1 MKRKGL
7 FATLLVMLMVVM
19 AACGEGETTNGTS
32 NTNTNSNTGGSGN
45 DGKKYKVA
53 ISQFVEHPSLN
64 AVKDG
69 IIAALADGG
78 LVEGDNL
85 VIDYQNAQADF
96 NNLQPISQKIKDGKP
111 DVAVGIA
118 TPSAAALVDEITDS
132 PVVFAAVTDPIDAK
146 LVSTLEAPGGNIT
159 GASDSNP
166 DAINQLMDFIASE
179 FTDVKKVGIVIN
191 KGEPN
196 AVVMADTAKARLA
209 EHGIELVEAPI
220 ATSSDIPIAAQSLV
234 GQVDALYVTL
244 DNTVVEAI
252 DILLDIAHEHD
263 LPFFSSD
270 RDTVEAGAF
279 ATVGFKYYDHGYEVG
294 EMLLE
299 ILKDGKNPGDMN
311 IRKPE
316 NLDFILNIGAAE
328 EMGITV
334 TDEMKA
340 YVKDPETNI
349 IE

>member
-1 MKRKGL
+1 MKKKSL
-7 FATLLVMLMVVM
+7 FVTLLATMMLLMT
-19 AACGEGETTNGTS
+19 ACGEG
-32 NTNTNSNTGGSGN
+32 NTNTNKNSNSNTGEEAS
-45 DGKKYKVA
+45 GKKYKVA
-53 ISQFVEHPSLN
+53 ISQFVEHPSLD

-78 LVEGDNL
+78 IKEGENL
-85 VIDYQNAQADF
+85 EIDYQNAQADF

-118 TPSAAALVDEITDS
+118 TPSASALVDEITDS

-146 LVSTLEAPGGNIT
+146 LVPSLEASGSNVT

-166 DAINQLMDFIASE
+166 DAIHQLMDFIAAE
-179 FTDVKKVGIVIN
+179 FPEVKKVGIVIN

-209 EHGIELVEAPI
+209 EHNIELIEAAI
-220 ATSSDIPIAAQSLV
+220 ANSSDIPQAAQSLV

-252 DILLDIAHEHD
+252 DIILDVAHKHD
-263 LPFFSSD
+263 LPLFTSD

-316 NLDFILNIGAAE
+316 NLDFILNVGVAE

-340 YVKDPETNI
+340 YVKDPATNI
-349 IE
+349 LE

>member
-1 MKRKGL
+1 MKKKGL
-7 FATLLVMLMVVM
+7 LATLLIALMIVLT
-19 AACGEGETTNGTS
+19 ACGEGETSNGTS
-32 NTNTNSNTGGSGN
+32 NSNSNTGGNSGEEQT
-45 DGKKYKVA
+45 YKVG

-78 LVEGDNL
+78 LVEGQNL
-85 VIDYQNAQADF
+85 VVDFQNAQADF
-96 NNLQPISQKIKDGKP
+96 NNLQPISQKIKEGKP

-118 TPSAAALVDEITDS
+118 TPSAAALVDEITEL
-132 PVVFAAVTDPIDAK
+132 PVVFAAVTDPLDAK
-146 LVSTLEAPGGNIT
+146 LVPTLEAPGGNVT

-166 DAINQLMDFIASE
+166 DAIHQLMDFIAAE
-179 FTDVKKVGIVIN
+179 FPEVKKVGIVIN

-209 EHGIELVEAPI
+209 EHGIELVEAAI
-220 ATSSDIPIAAQSLV
+220 ANSSDIPIAAQSLV

-252 DILLDIAHEHD
+252 DILLDVAHQHD
-263 LPFFSSD
+263 LPFFTSD

-299 ILKDGKNPGDMN
+299 ILKDGKNPGDMDV
-311 IRKPE
+311 RKPQ
-316 NLDFILNIGAAE
+316 NLDFILNLGTAE

-340 YVKDPETNI
+340 YVKDQESNI

>member
-1 MKRKGL
+1 MKKKGL
-7 FATLLVMLMVVM
+7 LATLLISLMIVL
-19 AACGEGETTNGTS
+19 AACGEGETSNGTS
-32 NTNTNSNTGGSGN
+32 NSNTNTGGNG
-45 DGKKYKVA
+45 GEEQTYKVA

-78 LVEGDNL
+78 LVEGQNL
-85 VIDYQNAQADF
+85 VVDFQNAQADF
-96 NNLQPISQKIKDGKP
+96 NNLQPISQRIKEGKP

-118 TPSAAALVDEITDS
+118 TPSAQSLVDEITDL
-132 PVVFAAVTDPIDAK
+132 PVVFAAVTDPLDAK
-146 LVSTLEAPGGNIT
+146 LVPTLEAPGANVT

-166 DAINQLMDFIASE
+166 DAIHQLMDFIAAE
-179 FTDVKKVGIVIN
+179 FPEVKKVGIVIN

-209 EHGIELVEAPI
+209 EHGIELVEAAI
-220 ATSSDIPIAAQSLV
+220 ANSSDIPIAAQSLV

-252 DILLDIAHEHD
+252 DILIDVAYTHD
-263 LPFFSSD
+263 LPFFTSD

-299 ILKDGKNPGDMN
+299 ILKDGKNPGDMDV
-311 IRKPE
+311 RKPQ
-316 NLDFILNIGAAE
+316 NLDFILNLGTAE

-340 YVKDPETNI
+340 YVKDTETNI

>member
-1 MKRKGL
+1 MKKKGL
-7 FATLLVMLMVVM
+7 LATLLIALMIVLT
-19 AACGEGETTNGTS
+19 ACGEGETSNGTS
-32 NTNTNSNTGGSGN
+32 NSNSNTGGNSG
-45 DGKKYKVA
+45 KEQTYKVA

-78 LVEGDNL
+78 LVEGQNL
-85 VIDYQNAQADF
+85 VVDFQNAQADF
-96 NNLQPISQKIKDGKP
+96 NNLQPISQKIKEGKP

-118 TPSAAALVDEITDS
+118 TPSAAALVDEITDL
-132 PVVFAAVTDPIDAK
+132 PVVFAAVTDPLDAK
-146 LVSTLEAPGGNIT
+146 LVPTLEAPGGNVT

-166 DAINQLMDFIASE
+166 DAIHQLMDFIAAE
-179 FTDVKKVGIVIN
+179 FPEVKKVGIVIN

-209 EHGIELVEAPI
+209 EHGIELVEAAI
-220 ATSSDIPIAAQSLV
+220 ANSSDIPIAAQSLV

-252 DILLDIAHEHD
+252 DILLDVAHQHD
-263 LPFFSSD
+263 LPFFTSD

-299 ILKDGKNPGDMN
+299 ILKDGKNPGDMDV
-311 IRKPE
+311 RKPQ
-316 NLDFILNIGAAE
+316 NLDFILNLGTAE

-340 YVKDPETNI
+340 YVKDQESNI

>member
-1 MKRKGL
+1 
-7 FATLLVMLMVVM
+7 
-19 AACGEGETTNGTS
+19 
-32 NTNTNSNTGGSGN
+32 
-45 DGKKYKVA
+45 
-53 ISQFVEHPSLN
+53 
-64 AVKDG
+64 
-69 IIAALADGG
+69 
-78 LVEGDNL
+78 
-85 VIDYQNAQADF
+85 
-96 NNLQPISQKIKDGKP
+96 
-111 DVAVGIA
+111 
-118 TPSAAALVDEITDS
+118 
-132 PVVFAAVTDPIDAK
+132 
-146 LVSTLEAPGGNIT
+146 
-159 GASDSNP
+159 
-166 DAINQLMDFIASE
+166 MDFIAAE
-179 FTDVKKVGIVIN
+179 FTEVKKVGIVIN

-209 EHGIELVEAPI
+209 EHNIELIEAAI
-220 ATSSDIPIAAQSLV
+220 ANSSDIPQAAQSLV

-252 DILLDIAHEHD
+252 DIILDVAHKHD
-263 LPFFSSD
+263 LPLFTSD

-316 NLDFILNIGAAE
+316 NLDFILNVGVAE

-340 YVKDPETNI
+340 YVKDPATNI
-349 IE
+349 LE

>member
-1 MKRKGL
+1 MKKKSL
-7 FATLLVMLMVVM
+7 FVTLLATMMLLMT
-19 AACGEGETTNGTS
+19 ACGEG
-32 NTNTNSNTGGSGN
+32 NTNTNKNSNSNTGEEAS
-45 DGKKYKVA
+45 GKKYKVA
-53 ISQFVEHPSLN
+53 ISQFVEHPSLD

-78 LVEGDNL
+78 IKEGENL
-85 VIDYQNAQADF
+85 EIDYQNAQADF

-118 TPSAAALVDEITDS
+118 TPSASALVDEITDS

-146 LVSTLEAPGGNIT
+146 LVPSLEASGSNVT

-166 DAINQLMDFIASE
+166 DAIHQLMDFIAAE
-179 FTDVKKVGIVIN
+179 FTEVKKVGIVIN

-209 EHGIELVEAPI
+209 EHNIELIEAAI
-220 ATSSDIPIAAQSLV
+220 ANSSDIPQAAQSLV

-252 DILLDIAHEHD
+252 DIILDVAHKHD
-263 LPFFSSD
+263 LPLFTSD

-316 NLDFILNIGAAE
+316 NLDFILNVGVAE

-340 YVKDPETNI
+340 YVKDPATNI
-349 IE
+349 LE

>member
-1 MKRKGL
+1 MRRKGL
-7 FATLLVMLMVVM
+7 FATLLVALMIML
-19 AACGEGETTNGTS
+19 AACGEGETNGKS
-32 NTNTNSNTGGSGN
+32 NNSSSAGGNNS
-45 DGKKYKVA
+45 DGKTYKVA

-69 IIAALADGG
+69 IIDALADGG
-78 LVEGDNL
+78 IVEGDNL
-85 VIDYQNAQADF
+85 QVDFQNAQADF
-96 NNLQPISQKIKDGKP
+96 NNLQPISQKIKEGKP

-118 TPSAAALVDEITDS
+118 TASAAALVDEIQDS

-146 LVSTLEAPGGNIT
+146 LVPSLEAPGGNVT

-166 DAINQLMDFIASE
+166 DAINRLMDFIASE
-179 FTDVKKVGIVIN
+179 FPNVKNVGIVIN

-196 AVVMADTAKARLA
+196 AVVMAETAKARLA
-209 EHGIELVEAPI
+209 EHDIQLIEAAI
-220 ATSSDIPIAAQSLV
+220 ANSSDIPQAAQSLV
-234 GQVDALYVTL
+234 GRVDALYVTL
-244 DNTVVEAI
+244 DNTVVEAV
-252 DILLDIAHEHD
+252 DILLDVAYEHD
-263 LPFFSSD
+263 LPFFTSD

-294 EMLLE
+294 QMLLE
-299 ILKDGKNPGDMN
+299 ILKDGKNPGELDV
-311 IRKPE
+311 RKPQ

>member
-1 MKRKGL
+1 MKKKSL
-7 FATLLVMLMVVM
+7 FVTLLATMMLLMT
-19 AACGEGETTNGTS
+19 ACGEG
-32 NTNTNSNTGGSGN
+32 NTNTNKNNNSNTGEEAS
-45 DGKKYKVA
+45 GKKYKVA
-53 ISQFVEHPSLN
+53 ISQFVEHPSLD

-78 LVEGDNL
+78 IKEGENL
-85 VIDYQNAQADF
+85 EIDYQNAQADF

-118 TPSAAALVDEITDS
+118 TPSASALVDEITDS

-146 LVSTLEAPGGNIT
+146 LVPSLEASGSNVT

-166 DAINQLMDFIASE
+166 DAIHQLMDFIAAE
-179 FTDVKKVGIVIN
+179 FTEVKKVGIVIN

-209 EHGIELVEAPI
+209 EHNIELIEAAI
-220 ATSSDIPIAAQSLV
+220 ANSSDIPQAAQSLV

-252 DILLDIAHEHD
+252 DIILDVAHKHD
-263 LPFFSSD
+263 LPLFTSD

-316 NLDFILNIGAAE
+316 NLDFILNVGVAE

-340 YVKDPETNI
+340 YVKDPATNI
-349 IE
+349 LE